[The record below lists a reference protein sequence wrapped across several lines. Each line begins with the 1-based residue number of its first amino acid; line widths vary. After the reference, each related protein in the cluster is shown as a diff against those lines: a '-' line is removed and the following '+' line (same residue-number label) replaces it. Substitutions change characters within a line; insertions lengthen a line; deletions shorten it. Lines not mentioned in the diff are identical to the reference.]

1 MYNCTWLQALK
12 SGQLPADLKSLSDNI
27 MLDNVDEKHEDM
39 IHDDRGQADGE
50 SNDTQEQRNT
60 DSASMEQV
68 YGNID
73 ICLSKL
79 LFYIFVTS
87 LFLHHAFLFCLFP
100 EVIYCV
106 ITMLLSKSVLN
117 IQAVAAQCTQSLFN
131 FN

>member
-12 SGQLPADLKSLSDNI
+12 SGQLPADLISLSDNI

-68 YGNID
+68 YGHID
-73 ICLSKL
+73 MCPSK
-79 LFYIFVTS
+79 
-87 LFLHHAFLFCLFP
+87 H
-100 EVIYCV
+100 
-106 ITMLLSKSVLN
+106 
-117 IQAVAAQCTQSLFN
+117 
-131 FN
+131 